1 MKSKS
6 FFKQA
11 AVVSLS
17 VGLILSST
25 NFNFAPKASAASLK
39 TESIL
44 ASLTPEQRSA
54 LKQLELTEQTGLQGF
69 NKQELNSEK
78 EVDVIVQFHS
88 KPGKIAVLD
97 AEVKGKKLSK
107 EKADEQVAKEHE
119 KFKKDI
125 QTILPSGNMK
135 GKQANHTISL
145 SYNTAYNGVA
155 LKLPANQVANL
166 LKSDVVKA
174 VYKNETYK
182 VDPIAPVIEGDK
194 ESSSPGTVV
203 ESLSH
208 LKVDKLREE
217 GLTGKGVKVGVIDTG
232 IDYNHPD
239 LQKVYKGGY
248 DFVDKDNDPME
259 TTYEDWKKTKYSEVN
274 NGSAYYTSHG
284 THVAGTIAG
293 QGTNKDISVEGVAPE
308 VDLYA
313 YRVLGPYGTGTAAN
327 IIAAVEKAVED
338 GMDVINLSLGSGI
351 NDPYYPTSTVVNNA
365 VLSGVTA
372 VVAAG
377 NSGPSEY
384 TLGSPGAAALALTIG
399 ASDVPMTVSTF
410 NGKIGS
416 ASGIELVSMAR
427 HYTDKLEEMDGKTY
441 QVVDVGIG
449 ANADYNGKEV
459 QGKAVLIAR
468 GDIALNDKV
477 VLAKQ
482 KGAAAVL
489 LSNNVEGQI
498 NANLGESTQYIPTFS
513 VAKDAGEKIK
523 AQLQAGQTGF
533 TFTDYGVSQTEGDH
547 LADFSSRGP
556 VRQTYGMK
564 PEVVAPG
571 VSVLSTVPSYIADPK
586 DQGNY
591 QFAYSRFS
599 GTSMA
604 TPFTAGVA
612 ALMLQANPKL
622 KPEDIKTV
630 LMNTADPL
638 NGDYSVFEVGAGRI
652 NPYNAVHNGV
662 SFQVL
667 DKTLIPGAE
676 NLVEV
681 KSLTGGLSFN
691 HELVDKNLLISKS
704 IKVKNNEKTK
714 KTFSVDITEG
724 KDSNSLK
731 QNGMKIIIANKITI
745 NGNGEKNVS
754 AKLLS
759 HKKAKEGYYTGYIT
773 LTNTE
778 NSAEQ
783 YRLPY
788 TFRLLEEGFNKM
800 EIDNPV
806 FSPGYLNEE
815 PLDYFREPYV
825 YSQLNMKAPMEKLD
839 VILQDENGN
848 DLGLIG
854 TADLNGAYDSVT
866 YGLTFFNGIYYKFTG
881 DAKNPISSRY
891 SFAQEGH
898 YKIKCIGTGLS
909 GKEFSETRHLW
920 IYINKPTFVSSLD
933 GNSPFIEYKP
943 GQATYP
949 FEIKITDP
957 IVDEVRKYG
966 INYDQSSNYMV
977 YYWGPWGGFPSM
989 PIYMDKDGGLVEE
1002 VALKESV
1009 EVLHFSMDGFN
1020 TGGNKVNK
1028 NYYFVKEGTPVT
1040 YPTSETA
1047 EVNTGGMIKA
1057 MMILD
1062 NVQDVAKVDWNF
1074 FDPYGYKNL
1083 ELIDVK
1089 LADAYVDK
1097 AKVDLKGDHVTVEFQ
1112 QPSGAFDQQAVAE
1125 VTFKVADDL
1134 FFTHGYINPTVTV
1147 TDGNNKTIRVV
1158 NAPYT
1163 VKINPQFSVVD
1174 GTIGPEGFFVG
1185 DPDWDG
1191 YMSKKDWTKV
1201 GASVNLIGS
1210 NGHVY
1215 DATSS
1220 IDSNGKFNIKKLPI
1234 SKVPYI
1240 VELKAPGHFL
1250 TKVEAPAGI
1259 IKDGKVYGINFSLY
1273 MTRLT
1278 AGDANQ
1284 DGAIDVLD
1292 ALAVQKAWK
1301 TADRAADINFDGVVD
1316 EKDMAFIQKNYLK
1329 QNQDVENAPEPKKN
1343 ADGKTLEIILAEL
1356 GIGS

>member
-11 AVVSLS
+11 AVVTLS

-25 NFNFAPKASAASLK
+25 NFNFAPKASAASSK
-39 TESIL
+39 AESIL
-44 ASLTPEQRSA
+44 ASLTPEQRNA
-54 LKQLELTEQTGLQGF
+54 LKQLELTEQTGLRGF

-107 EKADEQVAKEHE
+107 EKADERVAREHE

-125 QTILPSGNMK
+125 QSILSSGNIK
-135 GKQANHTISL
+135 GKQANHTITS
-145 SYNTAYNGVA
+145 SYNTVYNGVTV
-155 LKLPANQVANL
+155 KLPANQVVNL

-182 VDPIAPVIEGDK
+182 VDPIVPAGDGDK
-194 ESSSPGTVV
+194 ESSTPGTSV

-259 TTYEDWKKTKYSEVN
+259 TTYEDWKKTKYPEVN

-284 THVAGTIAG
+284 THVSGTIAG

-313 YRVLGPYGTGTAAN
+313 YRVLGPYGTGTANN

-338 GMDVINLSLGSGI
+338 GMDIINLSLGSGI

-377 NSGPSEY
+377 NAGPGEY

-410 NGKIGS
+410 KGQIGS
-416 ASGIELVSMAR
+416 VSDIKLVSMAR
-427 HYTDKLEEMDGKTY
+427 HYLDKLKELEGRSL

-468 GDIALNDKV
+468 GEIALHDKV
-477 VLAKQ
+477 ALAKQ
-482 KGAAAVL
+482 KGTAAVL

-498 NANLGESTQYIPTFS
+498 NANLGESTLYIPTFS

-533 TFTDYGVSQTEGDH
+533 TFSGYGVSQTEGDH

-571 VSVLSTVPSYIADPK
+571 VSVLSTVPYYIANPK

-622 KPEDIKTV
+622 EPEDIKTV
-630 LMNTADPL
+630 LMNTANPL
-638 NGDYSVFEVGAGRI
+638 NGNYSIFEAGAGI
-652 NPYNAVHNGV
+652 VNPYKAVHHGA

-691 HELVDKNLLISKS
+691 HELVDTNLQITKS
-704 IKVKNNEKTK
+704 IKVKNNEKMK
-714 KTFSVDITEG
+714 KMFSVDITEG
-724 KDSNSLK
+724 KGSNSLK
-731 QNGMKIIIANKITI
+731 QNGMKINLANKITI
-745 NGNGEKNVS
+745 NGNEEKTIT

-773 LTNTE
+773 FTNTE

-783 YRLPY
+783 YRLPFS
-788 TFRLLEEGFNKM
+788 FRLLEEGFNKI

-825 YSQLNMKAPMEKLD
+825 YSQLNIKAPMEKLD
-839 VILQDENGN
+839 VILQDEKGN

-854 TADLNGAYDSVT
+854 TANLNGAYDSVT
-866 YGLTFFNGIYYKFTG
+866 YGLTFFNGLYYKFTG
-881 DAKNPISSRY
+881 DPEKPISSRY

-898 YKIKCIGTGLS
+898 YKIKFIGTGQS
-909 GKEFSETRHLW
+909 GKTFYETRHLW
-920 IYINKPTFVSSLD
+920 IYLNQPNFDSSLD
-933 GNSPFIEYKP
+933 GASPFIEYKP

-949 FEIKITDP
+949 FEIRITDP
-957 IVDEVRKYG
+957 IVDEVKKYG
-966 INYDQSSNYMV
+966 LNYDQSSNYMV
-977 YYWGPWGGFPSM
+977 YYWGPWGGFPST
-989 PIYMDKDGGLVEE
+989 PIYMDKDGRFVEE
-1002 VALKESV
+1002 VAMKES
-1009 EVLHFSMDGFN
+1009 EKVLYFRMDGYN
-1020 TGGNKVNK
+1020 TAGNKINK
-1028 NYYFVKEGTPVT
+1028 DYYFVKEGTPVT
-1040 YPTSETA
+1040 YPTSDTT
-1047 EVNTGGMIKA
+1047 EVNTGGTIKA
-1057 MMILD
+1057 TIMLD
-1062 NVQDVAKVDWNF
+1062 NVQDIAKADWNF
-1074 FDPYGYKNL
+1074 NDSFGFKNL
-1083 ELIDVK
+1083 EVVDAK
-1089 LADAYVDK
+1089 LADAFVDK
-1097 AKVDLKGDHVTVEFQ
+1097 AKIDLKGDHVTVEFH
-1112 QPSGAFDQQAVAE
+1112 QPSDEFDQQAVAE
-1125 VTFKVADDL
+1125 VTIKVSDDL
-1134 FFTHGYINPTVTV
+1134 FFTQGTINPTVAV
-1147 TDGNNKTIRVV
+1147 TDGDNKMIRVF

-1163 VKINPQFSVVD
+1163 FKINPQFSVVE
-1174 GTIGPEGFFVG
+1174 GTIGPEGFFIG
-1185 DPDWDG
+1185 DPEWDG
-1191 YMSKKDWTKV
+1191 YLSKKDWTKV
-1201 GASVNLIGS
+1201 GGSVKLMDS
-1210 NGHVY
+1210 NGQVY

-1220 IDSNGKFNIKKLPI
+1220 IDPYGKFNSKKLPV
-1234 SKVPYI
+1234 SQEPYI
-1240 VELKAPGHFL
+1240 LEMKAPGHFL
-1250 TKVEAPAGI
+1250 TKVEAPGAI
-1259 IKDGKVYGINFSLY
+1259 IKDGKANAINFNLY
-1273 MTRLT
+1273 MTLLT
-1278 AGDANQ
+1278 AGDVNQ

-1292 ALAVQKAWK
+1292 ALAVQKVWK

-1316 EKDMAFIQKNYLK
+1316 EKDMAFVQKNYLK

-1343 ADGKTLEIILAEL
+1343 ADGKTLEMILAEL